1 MAATPKY
8 ELFYFSMKGA
18 GEGVR
23 YVFAQAGVEY
33 VDTRFKDRD
42 DWVQNYK
49 TSRSPFGVAPWLEVD
64 GKQIGGGKEI
74 ARYLGE
80 EFGLAGKNSLENAQI
95 ASIGDHF
102 SDMIANASPCFDA
115 KTDEDKARFTKEFM
129 EKLPKWMA
137 VFERKVS
144 STGWLY
150 GDRMTWVDCHV
161 ANFTSLMA
169 GYGFDILADYPQMAE
184 LIKKVES
191 QPNIAKWIEKRP
203 KTDH

>member
-8 ELFYFSMKGA
+8 ELFYFNMKGA
-18 GEGVR
+18 AEGVR
-23 YVFAQAGVEY
+23 YIFAQAGVEY
-33 VDTRFKDRD
+33 VDTRFKDQD

-49 TSRSPFGVAPWLEVD
+49 TSRSPFGVAPWIEVD
-64 GKQIGGGKEI
+64 GKQIGGAREI

-102 SDMIANASPCFDA
+102 NDMLANAFPCFDA
-115 KTDEDKARFTKEFM
+115 KTDEDKARLMKQFL

-150 GDRMTWVDCHV
+150 GDSMTWVDCHIARFISV
-161 ANFTSLMA
+161 LVS
-169 GYGFDILADYPQMAE
+169 YGFDILADYPKMAE
-184 LIKKVES
+184 LIKRVES

-203 KTDH
+203 KSDH

>member
-8 ELFYFSMKGA
+8 ELFYFNVKGA
-18 GEGVR
+18 AEGIR
-23 YVFAQAGVEY
+23 CIFAHAGVEY
-33 VDTRFKDRD
+33 VDTRFKDKD

-49 TSRSPFGVAPWLEVD
+49 TSRSPFGLAPWLEVD
-64 GKQIGGGKEI
+64 GKQIGGAKEI
-74 ARYLGE
+74 IRYLGE

-102 SDMIANASPCFDA
+102 SDMIANASPHFYA
-115 KTDEDKARFTKEFM
+115 VTDEDKARFKKNFM
-129 EKLPKWMA
+129 EKLPKWMG
-137 VFERKVS
+137 VFEHKVS

-150 GDRMTWVDCHV
+150 GDSITWVDCHAAQSISV
-161 ANFTSLMA
+161 LV
-169 GYGFDILADYPQMAE
+169 GYGLDILADYPKMAE
-184 LIKKVES
+184 LVKKVES